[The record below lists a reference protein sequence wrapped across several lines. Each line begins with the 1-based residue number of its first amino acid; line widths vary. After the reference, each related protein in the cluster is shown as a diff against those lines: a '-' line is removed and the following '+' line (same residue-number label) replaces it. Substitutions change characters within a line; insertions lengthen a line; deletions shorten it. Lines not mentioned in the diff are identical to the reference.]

1 MPLVN
6 SRKLGI
12 IFLIG
17 VILVTAATMLLFY
30 PTQWVAVK
38 MLPFDNK
45 PEFSVVINRPE
56 GTAMPVTANLANDL
70 AKAINKMPEVDSST
84 NICRHSATI

>member
-12 IFLIG
+12 IFLVSLIG
-17 VILVTAATMLLFY
+17 ATALSVLLFY

-45 PEFSVVINRPE
+45 PEFSVIINMPE
-56 GTAMPVTANLANDL
+56 GTAMPLTANVCA
-70 AKAINKMPEVDSST
+70 
-84 NICRHSATI
+84 